1 MSKRSSAVLFMLFF
15 CVAVA
20 ASAGR
25 AQEDPCAANIAGG
38 LPISLNLK
46 NAEVTDIFRLLA
58 EMNNLNMVVS
68 PNVHGTLSLRLSEVT
83 LEEAMQVILD
93 TADARMECAG
103 SIIHIYARGE
113 SDRIQE
119 IKQEMV
125 TEIFSINYINTEDL
139 VLLTKDF
146 SSPDGKVRTFNTS
159 RSAGGMSKPPMLIVT
174 DYPQNVES
182 IRKLVEKLDIE
193 TPQVFIEAKI
203 VETDMT
209 NDEIL
214 GTDWNLNVG
223 FKGSPVKLD
232 TPYSSDGSIDY
243 GILNFSNFSAAWQR
257 VQQNKNSNV
266 LTDAKLTTLDNQ
278 VATIHVGETIPV
290 GLNTI
295 STGGGGGVTL
305 GTTGV
310 QQWDVGVSLKV
321 TPHVLDKNVIMMH
334 IEPQVS
340 NVSSFTPL
348 GGANSSS
355 APVTTNR
362 RVDTNIMIRSGE
374 TIVIGGLVQNTE
386 NKRRSKVPFLGDLP
400 LVGSLFRRKETT
412 IEKTNLI
419 IFITAR
425 IIELRG
431 APPAGG
437 GPAAGAP
444 SGAEPLNDFL
454 EYK

>member
-1 MSKRSSAVLFMLFF
+1 MSKRSSAFLFMLFF
-15 CVAVA
+15 CMAA

-25 AQEDPCAANIAGG
+25 AQEVPCAANIAGG

-93 TADARMECAG
+93 TSDARMECSG
-103 SIIHIYARGE
+103 NIIHIYARGE

-139 VLLTKDF
+139 VLLTRDF

-182 IRKLVEKLDIE
+182 IRMLVEKLDIE
-193 TPQVFIEAKI
+193 TPQIFIEAKI
-203 VETDMT
+203 VETNMT
-209 NDEIL
+209 NDELL
-214 GTDWNLNVG
+214 GVDWNLNIG
-223 FKGSPVKLD
+223 FKGSPAKFD
-232 TPYSSDGSIDY
+232 TPYSSGGVIDY
-243 GILNFSNFSAAWQR
+243 GILNFSNFSAVWQR
-257 VQQNKNSNV
+257 VQQDKNSNV
-266 LTDAKLTTLDNQ
+266 LTDTKLTTLDNEA
-278 VATIHVGETIPV
+278 ATIHDGMTFPV

-295 STGGGGGVTL
+295 STGGGGGVIL

-321 TPHVLDKNVIMMH
+321 TPHVLDKNIIMMH
-334 IEPQVS
+334 IQPRVS
-340 NVSSFTPL
+340 DVKSFTPL
-348 GGANSSS
+348 GGADSSS
-355 APVTTNR
+355 APVTTSR
-362 RVDTNIMIRSGE
+362 TVDTNIMIRSGE
-374 TIVIGGLVQNTE
+374 TIVIGGLVQSTE
-386 NKRRSKVPFLGDLP
+386 NKRRTKVPFLGDLP

-412 IEKTNLI
+412 IEKSNLI

-425 IIELRG
+425 VMELRG

-444 SGAEPLNDFL
+444 AGAEPLNDFL